1 MRISDWSSD
10 VCSSD
15 LVTQAQYGNI
25 PECPA
30 ETCVTQGG
38 GNPLL
43 KPEEADT
50 YTAGVILTP
59 QAIPNL
65 LVSVDYYNIKVD
77 NYIGT
82 VDPFLTIKQCIQT
95 GNPFFCDLYTRDPAT
110 GVIFGTNAYIKATPP
125 ITGHTQQACSQTT
138 TPE

>member
-15 LVTQAQYGNI
+15 L
-25 PECPA
+25 
-30 ETCVTQGG
+30 
-38 GNPLL
+38 
-43 KPEEADT
+43 
-50 YTAGVILTP
+50 ILTP

-82 VDPFLTIKQCIQT
+82 VDPFLTINQCIQT
-95 GNPFFCDLYTRDPAT
+95 GNPFFCDLFNRDPAT
-110 GVIFGTNAYIKATPP
+110 GVIFGTNEIGRASGRARVCQSGYISGVAVTLKKKP
-125 ITGHTQQACSQTT
+125 TQ
-138 TPE
+138 